1 MLTDRKLVLITRK
14 TRLQELKERYGT
26 LGQAKF
32 YLEHLGESFAQYEDE
47 HNRFELCRRQVV
59 QLLSNVGKLQQLERG
74 VLPTYRFDAHDIIL
88 VLGQDGLVANTLK
101 YLQGQPVIGINPLP
115 DLFDGKLLP
124 FTASDLNEILAEV
137 LAANAATRSVTLAQ
151 VDTNLGESLLAV
163 NDLFIGPRSHSSAR
177 YQLRYQQAVEEQSSS
192 GIIVSTGL
200 GSTGWFRSI
209 IAGASGVAGKP
220 LRAKIANGFPWEAP
234 YLYYSVREPFPSRTT
249 SCTQVFGKIA
259 QGTALKLTSRMPDSG
274 VIFSDGMEGDA
285 LSFSAGTIASI
296 SVSQVHGALVSG

>member
-1 MLTDRKLVLITRK
+1 MLTDRKLVLVTRK

-47 HNRFELCRRQVV
+47 HNRFEACRRQVV
-59 QLLSNVGKLQQLERG
+59 QLLGSVGKLQQLERG
-74 VLPTYRFDAHDIIL
+74 VLPTYRFDAQDIIC

-101 YLQGQPVIGINPLP
+101 YLRGQPVIGINPLP

-124 FTASDLNEILAEV
+124 FNANELQEILNHV
-137 LAANAATRSVTLAQ
+137 LAAEAKTRSVTLAQ

-177 YQLRYQQAVEEQSSS
+177 YLLNYQQQAEEQSSS

-220 LRAKIANGFPWEAP
+220 VQAKIADGFPWEAP
-234 YLYYSVREPFPSRTT
+234 YLYYSVREPFPSRST
-249 SCTQVFGKIA
+249 SCKQVFGRIE
-259 QGTALKLTSRMPDSG
+259 QGKALKLTSRMPDSG
-274 VIFSDGMEGDA
+274 VIFSDGMESDA
-285 LSFSAGTIASI
+285 ISFSAGTIASI
-296 SVSQVHGALVSG
+296 SVSKVHGALVSG